1 MLIRKKREK
10 MKIINPV
17 YELTEMMPEIAGV
30 MIAGIVSRQ
39 IRFALI
45 EHNISCAMKW
55 FDAEEK
61 DN

>member
-1 MLIRKKREK
+1 